1 MRSSFPVFASG
12 PLAVALAVLIAL
24 VPAEARAENGEETAG
39 PKGVETAVPVPY
51 VAPSIGAREL
61 AEAARAGAGRR
72 QGDVP
77 DAAGYSLSDA
87 MRDSMWRRATAKRL
101 ESLYG
106 NLSRF

>member
-1 MRSSFPVFASG
+1 MRYLSPVFANGVS
-12 PLAVALAVLIAL
+12 VFALATLIAL
-24 VPAEARAENGEETAG
+24 APAAARAENDGETAT

-61 AEAARAGAGRR
+61 AESASVNVGRGRGAAA
-72 QGDVP
+72 
-77 DAAGYSLSDA
+77 YSLSDA
-87 MRDSMWRRATAKRL
+87 IRDSMWRRATAKRL